1 MLQSEINVTPLV
13 DVCLVLLIIFMVV
26 TPTLVT
32 GVSVQLPE
40 TQHAPA
46 LGEAPASVAVMA
58 DGTVL
63 VGSLLVRRDEMGAE
77 LQRLRS
83 RNAATSIAVRGDRR
97 VKYGE
102 VIEVLGACRAAGWED
117 VKLVSL
123 RPRA

>member
-1 MLQSEINVTPLV
+1 
-13 DVCLVLLIIFMVV
+13 
-26 TPTLVT
+26 
-32 GVSVQLPE
+32 
-40 TQHAPA
+40 
-46 LGEAPASVAVMA
+46 
-58 DGTVL
+58 
-63 VGSLLVRRDEMGAE
+63 VRRDEMDAE